1 MCRSRIS
8 RSWKGCCAR
17 RRHLSKYTSTKA
29 QITAFWPIRD
39 LTISWTPQSLPGQGP
54 LSFYTNIWIK
64 KVTCFSYR
72 CHRRRSPSSEN
83 CRELRGI
90 AENCGELWRITNE
103 KDPCLSLCARRADPL
118 KR

>member
-64 KVTCFSYR
+64 KVTDVFLIGVIGAGAP
-72 CHRRRSPSSEN
+72 HRR
-83 CRELRGI
+83 I
-90 AENCGELWRITNE
+90 AEDCGELPRIAGHCGE
-103 KDPCLSLCARRADPL
+103 LQIR
-118 KR
+118 